1 MSRPRLRRTV
11 LLPGYEVTLEIDVND
26 LYARN
31 DGAWIIPCNRYFLHS
46 HIDEQAIVVQFRNR
60 FFPSPADFD
69 QVLTQALKNV
79 PCELDTVNG
88 VEVRNI
94 R

>member
-1 MSRPRLRRTV
+1 M
-11 LLPGYEVTLEIDVND
+11 EIDVND